1 MFAESKIWMMAL
13 FFLASF
19 IWKAIKKKRKAEKE
33 ARESGE
39 NVEPK
44 TASWGI
50 NDLINQFE
58 EQYGGKQQ
66 EKVNVVDNPYENEPV
81 DYYESNE
88 GDVEQVNEYIA
99 DTPKNVTDPNYSEEE
114 ASHSAFAYASNTQE
128 KKVKER
134 DSYSEKLEEEAYE
147 VDLKQM
153 IIHNAI
159 LERPQY

>member
-39 NVEPK
+39 NTEPE
-44 TASWGI
+44 TSSWGI
-50 NDLINQFE
+50 NDLISQFE
-58 EQYGGKQQ
+58 EQYGGQQ
-66 EKVNVVDNPYENEPV
+66 KKVNVVDNAYANESVEYFDANENT
-81 DYYESNE
+81 
-88 GDVEQVNEYIA
+88 VERVNEFKA
-99 DTPKNVTDPNYSEEE
+99 DSPKSVTDPNYSEEN
-114 ASHSAFAYASNTQE
+114 ASHSAFESASNTKD
-128 KKVKER
+128 KKEEVR
-134 DSYSEKLEEEAYE
+134 DSYSLKLEEEAYE

-159 LERPQY
+159 LERPKF